1 MPYIN
6 GDGTVTEERS
16 FFRVSIIS
24 DLFWSVANG
33 VSLFFQTLF
42 NPTAPLPKL
51 SNSSSSNR
59 TSGGSGRPGGE
70 RRGPNIRTLPKEC
83 TTNR

>member
-6 GDGTVTEERS
+6 GDGTVTEQRT

-24 DLFWSVANG
+24 DLFWAVANG

-42 NPTAPLPKL
+42 NPTAPLPK
-51 SNSSSSNR
+51 SSSSSSNR
-59 TSGGSGRPGGE
+59 TTGGMGGPGGE
-70 RRGPNIRTLPKEC
+70 RRGPNIRTLPKQC

>member
-6 GDGTVTEERS
+6 GDGTVTEQRT

-24 DLFWSVANG
+24 DLFWAVANG
-33 VSLFFQTLF
+33 VALFFQTLF
-42 NPTAPLPKL
+42 NPTAPLPK
-51 SNSSSSNR
+51 SSSSSSNR
-59 TSGGSGRPGGE
+59 TTGGMGGPGGE
-70 RRGPNIRTLPKEC
+70 RRGPNIRTLPKQC

>member
-6 GDGTVTEERS
+6 GDGTVTEQRT
-16 FFRVSIIS
+16 FLRISIIS
-24 DLFWSVANG
+24 DMFWAVANG

-42 NPTAPLPKL
+42 NPTAPLPK
-51 SNSSSSNR
+51 SASSTSSNR
-59 TSGGSGRPGGE
+59 TTGGSGGPGGE
-70 RRGPNIRTLPKEC
+70 RRGPNIRTLPKQC